1 MFAGIV
7 LVALG
12 LKTVLA
18 HVDDPLETVPAFA
31 LCGGVALYLLSHDAI
46 RYRSVGSVNPRR
58 CLAAAACAALIPA
71 ATRFDWVVAV
81 ALVAGVCVAL
91 IAYETLRSREARA
104 HLRTAV

>member
-1 MFAGIV
+1 M
-7 LVALG
+7 
-12 LKTVLA
+12 
-18 HVDDPLETVPAFA
+18 PAFA

-71 ATRFDWVVAV
+71 ATRVDGVVAV

-91 IAYETLRSREARA
+91 IAYETLRSRETRAR
-104 HLRTAV
+104 LRAAV

>member
-1 MFAGIV
+1 MQHRTFSRRLAIV
-7 LVALG
+7 LSVA
-12 LKTVLA
+12 
-18 HVDDPLETVPAFA
+18 AFA

-71 ATRFDWVVAV
+71 AMRVDGVIAV

-91 IAYETLRSREARA
+91 IAYETVRSKEARA
-104 HLRTAV
+104 RLRTAV